1 MPFCLFA
8 EFSLSVTISFTFI
21 SIFFVD
27 IMSTVIEDEEK
38 KVTQD
43 TEETQEAQVT
53 EDNKDTKKTQ
63 DTKPIRMWETPT
75 DPLTGDTMIQFTLAQ
90 LSQVVQEACEKAV
103 TEHTSTLQAQFD
115 YLRRQNAEFAKG
127 LTSALQQI
135 ENIRA
140 AMAIGTESV
149 TYTRP
154 ISTNT
159 IQSSPFDINE
169 QMYLNRHS
177 VRHRYG
183 SHW

>member
-8 EFSLSVTISFTFI
+8 EFSLLVTISFTFI
-21 SIFFVD
+21 FIFFVD

-38 KVTQD
+38 KLTQD
-43 TEETQEAQVT
+43 TEENEDTQE
-53 EDNKDTKKTQ
+53 TQ
-63 DTKPIRMWETPT
+63 ETQETKPIRMWETPT

-90 LSQVVQEACEKAV
+90 LSQVVRGACEKAV
-103 TEHTSTLQAQFD
+103 KEHTSKLQAQFD
-115 YLRRQNAEFAKG
+115 YLRRQNEEFAKG

-140 AMAIGTESV
+140 AIAIGTESV

-154 ISTNT
+154 VSTNT
-159 IQSSPFDINE
+159 IPSRPFDLNE